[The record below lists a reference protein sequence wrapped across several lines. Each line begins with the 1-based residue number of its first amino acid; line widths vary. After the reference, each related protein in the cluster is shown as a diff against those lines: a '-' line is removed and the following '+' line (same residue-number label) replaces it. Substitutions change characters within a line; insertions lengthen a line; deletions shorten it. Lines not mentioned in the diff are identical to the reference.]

1 MKKPKI
7 TNNEELRGELLNV
20 FNELV
25 NGEADPRDVRAKVAA
40 AGKILQSAAL
50 QMKYQDLRGEKPDVK
65 FLQS

>member
-1 MKKPKI
+1 MKKPKV

-25 NGEADPRDVRAKVAA
+25 SGDADPREVRAKVAA

-50 QMKYQDLRGEKPDVK
+50 QMKYQDLRGEKPEVP
-65 FLQS
+65 FLES